1 MTKACTPYA
10 RPCRRIFLLAVV
22 FAASCA
28 WIQAQPLPRDGWYA
42 SDSLGMAHEPVSGPG
57 DAPWT
62 LELAGLGASHRT
74 TLYKEGVALR
84 TTVRDYGSTGNIR
97 REAVEEEGL
106 LVEESVF
113 DDDGR
118 PLTARRFLVDG
129 RVEETSYVYIDGRLL
144 SRKTSVGDAI
154 IETMDYLYAPDG
166 RLVSAKASSGAFQG
180 SGKSASGVSS
190 MWRKGPDGLEL
201 RLYDAA
207 GRLAAVRIYDGTV
220 LKSDETR
227 TWAGDVLEH
236 SELVANDGTKTSTTY
251 AVTGA
256 AAGSILSITVE
267 RGGTTL
273 SSDRRS
279 YDDAGRVLRMETET
293 GGRRAVTEYAYDE
306 KGMLSVEKRFIDPGQ
321 LLVIRHES
329 SNDKVEETYR
339 EDILIARVS
348 YRDGRRVKEELY
360 KDGAVIRTRTF
371 E

>member
-1 MTKACTPYA
+1 M
-10 RPCRRIFLLAVV
+10 AVL
-22 FAASCA
+22 FAAACA
-28 WIQAQPLPRDGWYA
+28 GVKAQPLPRDGWYA
-42 SDSLGMAHEPVSGPG
+42 SDSLGMVHGPVSGPG

-62 LELAGLGASHRT
+62 LELAGPGASHRT
-74 TLYKEGVALR
+74 TLYKEGVAVR
-84 TTVRDYGSTGNIR
+84 TTVRDYGSSGNIR
-97 REAVEEEGL
+97 REAVEEEGI
-106 LVEESVF
+106 LVEESAF

-129 RVEETSYVYIDGRLL
+129 SVEETSYAYIDGRLL
-144 SRKTSVGDAI
+144 SRRTSIGGEI
-154 IETMDYLYAPDG
+154 LETMDYSYAPDG

-180 SGKSASGVSS
+180 SGKSASGASS

-201 RLYDAA
+201 RLYDAS
-207 GRLAAVRIYDGTV
+207 GRLAAVRVYDGTI

-236 SELVANDGTKTSTTY
+236 SELVTSDGTKTSTTY

-256 AAGSILSITVE
+256 AAGSILSISVE
-267 RGGTTL
+267 RGGTTV

-279 YDDAGRVLRMETET
+279 YDDAGRLLRMESET
-293 GGRRAVTEYAYDE
+293 GGRRAVTEYAYDDQ
-306 KGMLSVEKRFIDPGQ
+306 GILAVERRFLDPGQ

-329 SNDKVEETYR
+329 STDKVEETYR
-339 EDILIARVS
+339 EDILIARVA

-360 KDGAVIRTRTF
+360 KDGIVVRTRTF